1 MQPHLYQAAAML
13 YAAHR
18 ETLTRTHDI
27 TEPVCLF
34 PWAKGQPMGRAAL
47 RRALL
52 QIALES
58 SVLYMLLIALRHVR
72 LIGAGLRH

>member
-1 MQPHLYQAAAML
+1 
-13 YAAHR
+13 
-18 ETLTRTHDI
+18 
-27 TEPVCLF
+27 
-34 PWAKGQPMGRAAL
+34 MGRAAL

-58 SVLYMLLIALRHVR
+58 SVLCMLLIALRHVR